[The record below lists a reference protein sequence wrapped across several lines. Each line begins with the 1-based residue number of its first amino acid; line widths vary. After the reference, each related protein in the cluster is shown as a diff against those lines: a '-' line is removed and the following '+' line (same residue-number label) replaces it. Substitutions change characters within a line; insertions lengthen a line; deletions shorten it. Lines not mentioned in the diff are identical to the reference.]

1 MSSSLETPIGM
12 LTGVAQ
18 SILVVE
24 ELESICCGVLFL
36 EKKKYIAHGSIST
49 LIVKDIVLSISKHP
63 DE

>member
-1 MSSSLETPIGM
+1 MKVSIGSLETPIGM

-36 EKKKYIAHGSIST
+36 EKKKKKST
-49 LIVKDIVLSISKHP
+49 LHMEAFLL
-63 DE
+63 